1 MTTEPSD
8 HRNEKILLEEN
19 DFLWEQ
25 LRDLPYFRA
34 LLRAVEARSYQ
45 QLEIPAPLL
54 DMGCGD
60 GHFAAAAF
68 KRPIDVGIDPWY
80 GPVRQ
85 AAGRGIYRMVVY
97 GFGNWLPFPDGYFGG
112 CISNSVLEHIPD
124 VEAVLK
130 EIARVLKPGGLFIF
144 CVPNHQFLGNLS
156 VSSFLDR
163 IGLRLLGDVYRRF
176 FNWIS
181 RHHHCDAPEVW
192 QDRLSKAGFRVER
205 WWHYFSPGAF
215 HVLEWGHYF
224 GLPALAAHFLLR
236 RWILSPTKWNLA
248 ITRAIVQRFYD
259 EPMEQ
264 IQGSYTFYV
273 TRRNTV

>member
-1 MTTEPSD
+1 MTTEPSN
-8 HRNEKILLEEN
+8 HQEKEPLEEN

-45 QLEIPAPLL
+45 QFEFPAPLL

-80 GPVRQ
+80 GPLRQ
-85 AAGRGIYRMVVY
+85 AARRGSYRMVVY

-124 VEAVLK
+124 VDAVLK

-163 IGLRLLGDVYRRF
+163 IRLRFLGDAYRRF

-192 QDRLSKAGFRVER
+192 QNRLSKAGFQVER
-205 WWHYFSPGAF
+205 WWHYFSPEAF
-215 HVLEWGHYF
+215 HVLEWGHYL
-224 GLPALAAHFLLR
+224 GLPALASHFLLG

-259 EPMEQ
+259 ELPEQ
-264 IQGSYTFYV
+264 PQGSYTFYV